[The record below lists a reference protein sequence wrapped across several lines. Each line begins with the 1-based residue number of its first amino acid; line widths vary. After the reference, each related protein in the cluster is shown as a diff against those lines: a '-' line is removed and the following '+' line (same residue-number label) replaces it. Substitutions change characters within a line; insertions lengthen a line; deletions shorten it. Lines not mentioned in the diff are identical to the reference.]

1 MKTCLP
7 LIVSLVV
14 ISSCSS
20 YRKLNNIK
28 TGATPAAQLALGEKE
43 TYVPQL
49 KNSVAAARDTL
60 KITDDDGTEMLI
72 MKAVKDDQT
81 GEMVAT
87 DVIDAA
93 KVTARFRNVA
103 ERHGKVDLAFQ
114 VIVPKTMMDSK
125 WQLRFYPDLFV
136 LGDSTRLE
144 TVVVTGAGYRKAQL
158 RGYQQY
164 GRFLSRIVED
174 TTKFIN
180 IRQLEFFLK
189 RNIPEIY
196 QFKTDTAFVSDE
208 KFASCFGVTQQQAI
222 DHYTNKFA
230 VARNKSRISR
240 KSQMFN
246 KYVKAPIVSEGI
258 RLDTVIV
265 NADGDFI
272 YNYVQTINVR
282 PKLRKADIV
291 LSGDIFEQDKKIYT
305 VPASEP
311 LTFYISSVSAFVDNT
326 ERYMTTVIERRAT
339 ANAAARIE
347 FAEGRS
353 DIDPELSD
361 NEKEIRLVKKTLSS
375 LLSDDVYD
383 LDSVI
388 VSATA
393 SPEGSL
399 SYNRN
404 LAQRRSEAVSEYFNA
419 FMRHYSDSL
428 SKEAGIVLNMD
439 DTYKAA
445 SKAPSIIRFSPRCIP
460 ENWSDL
466 ADLVAADS
474 GLSDMDKKSFAE
486 LFFEPDLDE
495 REARLKRMPY
505 YQHLR
510 NDIYPKLRLVKFNFF
525 LHRKGMVKDTVHTTV
540 LDTTYMNGVQALRDM
555 DYQGAVLRLR
565 NYGDF
570 NAAVA
575 FVGMDMNESA
585 LAILEKL
592 EKTDKVNYLLA
603 LVYSRKGMPEKAV
616 ECYVKACRQNR
627 AYVYR
632 GNLDPEISVLIKAYG
647 LNQEDEDE
655 L

>member
-1 MKTCLP
+1 MKTYLA
-7 LIVSLVV
+7 LIISLVV

-28 TGATPAAQLALGEKE
+28 TGATPAAQLALSEKE

-180 IRQLEFFLK
+180 IKQLEFFLK

-222 DHYTNKFA
+222 EHYTNKAA
-230 VARNKSRISR
+230 VARNKSRINR
-240 KSQMFN
+240 KSQMFS

-265 NADGDFI
+265 NAEGDFI

-347 FAEGRS
+347 FAEGQS

-466 ADLVAADS
+466 ADLVAADK
-474 GLSDMDKKSFAE
+474 GLADMDKKSFAE
-486 LFFEPDLDE
+486 LVFEPDLDE
-495 REARLKRMPY
+495 REAKLKRMPY

-565 NYGDF
+565 NYNDF